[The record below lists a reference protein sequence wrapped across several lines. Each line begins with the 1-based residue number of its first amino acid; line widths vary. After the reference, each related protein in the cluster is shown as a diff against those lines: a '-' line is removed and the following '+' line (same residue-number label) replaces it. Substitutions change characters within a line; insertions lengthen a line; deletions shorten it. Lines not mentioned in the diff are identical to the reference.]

1 MFKTLLLISTL
12 LLSACGYHLRGSAEL
27 PKELNS
33 IYLSGE
39 TASLR
44 EQFDKT
50 LQLSAGQLLDTP
62 SANSLSIHIV
72 KEDMQR
78 RVLSLSSRGRANEFE
93 LVYRLNYD
101 LTNADNKAVLKNQPI
116 EIRREYFNNQ
126 QDILAKDNEENV
138 IRNEMYQQAVQ
149 TIINRARN
157 VLVAKP

>member
-1 MFKTLLLISTL
+1 MFKTLLLISIL
-12 LLSACGYHLRGSAEL
+12 LLAACGYHLRGSAEL

-39 TASLR
+39 TAALR

-50 LQLSAGQLLDTP
+50 LQLSAGQLLDAP

-101 LTNADNKAVLKNQPI
+101 LTNAENKSVLKNQPI

-149 TIINRARN
+149 TIINRART